1 MKSRWFALVF
11 AVIVL
16 ALTAVPGEAAG
27 PPFADSVHDPLGPIC
42 PLRFHLRQPIRCTQQ
57 GARDEIS
64 RNAALGIYPQHPL
77 PFSPVDTTLGYMPFK
92 YIQSRRDDG
101 TPLYTNLSD
110 ALRDENPYRVVESG
124 FVFFSWIERYD
135 SDGSVAYMI
144 VPGVY
149 VNGTGMS
156 RLSPPTF
163 RGVALTHTP
172 SQTFAWILV
181 HTETR
186 RNAGTDQPLTG
197 RTVERFQIVQIFDS
211 VEVGGWTWYQIGPED
226 WIEQRRLAK
235 VVPDTS
241 RPEGVESN
249 RWISINLHEQTLV
262 VYEDGEMIY
271 ATMVSS
277 GLDGWWTQPGV
288 FQVYKKLAN
297 DPMSGAFTADRS
309 DYYYLEDVPWILYF
323 DEARA
328 IHGAYW
334 HNGYGYPRSHGC
346 VNISPVDADWV
357 FNWADEGTWVYV
369 FDPTGRTPTDPQVY
383 GAGGA

>member
-1 MKSRWFALVF
+1 MKMRWLSFIIGLCA
-11 AVIVL
+11 L
-16 ALTAVPGEAAG
+16 ALTVVPGESAG
-27 PPFADSVHDPLGPIC
+27 PSVSEGVGELLDPIC
-42 PLRFHLRQPIRCTQQ
+42 PIRLQLRQPTRCSQQ
-57 GARDEIS
+57 GVRSELS
-64 RNAALGIYPQHPL
+64 LNAARGIYPQHPL
-77 PFSPVDTTLGYMPFK
+77 PFAPIDTTLGFMPFN
-92 YIQSRRDDG
+92 YIRSRRDEG

-110 ALRDENPYRVVESG
+110 ALRDENPYRVVEAG

-135 SDGSVAYMI
+135 RDGSVAYMI

-149 VNGTGMS
+149 VNGKGMS
-156 RLSPPTF
+156 RLSPPSF
-163 RGVALTHTP
+163 RGVAFTHTP
-172 SQTFAWILV
+172 TQTFAWILT

-186 RNAGTDQPLTG
+186 RDAGTDQPLTG

-211 VEVGGWTWYQIGPED
+211 AEVGMSVWYQIGPED
-226 WIEQRRLAK
+226 WVEQKRLAK
-235 VVPDTS
+235 VVPDTN

-249 RWISINLHEQTLV
+249 RWISINLYEQTLAI
-262 VYEDGEMIY
+262 YENGEMVY
-271 ATMVSS
+271 ATMTSS

-323 DEARA
+323 DESRA

-346 VNISPVDADWV
+346 VNLSPIDADWV

-369 FDPTGRTPTDPQVY
+369 FDPSDRTPTNPDEY
-383 GAGGA
+383 GTGGA